1 MRHHVRG
8 KKNTVLNMVNAY
20 ATLERVGTCG
30 LSNTLP
36 NSEQVAEITVK
47 DEDDNLLKDELTI
60 MVTRILST
68 YMDVFQTTETTWSI
82 QHRFSEES
90 THKSE
95 IVCLCYFS

>member
-1 MRHHVRG
+1 M
-8 KKNTVLNMVNAY
+8 LNMVNAY

-47 DEDDNLLKDELTI
+47 NLLPMDEDDNLLKDELTI

-68 YMDVFQTTETTWSI
+68 YMDVFRTTETTWSI
-82 QHRFSEES
+82 QHQFSEES

-95 IVCLCYFS
+95 IVCLCYFG

>member
-1 MRHHVRG
+1 M
-8 KKNTVLNMVNAY
+8 LNMVNAY

-47 DEDDNLLKDELTI
+47 DLLPTDEDDNLLKDELTI